1 MRSLLAD
8 LEDLKRSE
16 VKKVIDSRMADFK
29 KIGKGTNDELFK
41 ELCFCLMTANC
52 SAQACIDVQA
62 AVGEGFIILDEKS
75 LSKRL
80 KEVGY
85 RYPNKRA
92 HYIVEAR
99 KHKDKLRSLV
109 SSLDEF
115 ELREWLAKNV
125 KGLGFKEASH
135 FMRNIGFENVAII
148 DRHILRVLANNNLI
162 EMPKTMNRKKYL
174 EIENVLEKIG
184 KEVGLKQ
191 GELDFYLWFMQTG
204 KVLK

>member
-1 MRSLLAD
+1 MRNLLEEI
-8 LEDLKRSE
+8 EDLKKSD
-16 VKKVIDSRMADFK
+16 VKRIVDSRMADFK
-29 KIGKGTNDELFK
+29 KLGKESNDEIFK

-52 SAQACIDVQA
+52 AAQACIDIQV
-62 AVGEGFIILDEKS
+62 AVGDGFIILDEKS
-75 LSKRL
+75 LAKKL

-99 KHKDKLRSLV
+99 EHKDKLKSLII
-109 SSLDEF
+109 SLDKI
-115 ELREWLAKNV
+115 ELREWLANNI

-148 DRHILRVLANNNLI
+148 DRHILRVLVNNNLI
-162 EMPKTMNRKKYL
+162 EMPKNMNKKKYL
-174 EIENVLEKIG
+174 EIEQVLEKIG